1 MNLKS
6 PDLVRAAAAVEQPA
20 AHYDTVS
27 IVLHW
32 TTAVLVIALWLIAQ
46 FIDDF
51 ARGTPRIMARST
63 HIALG
68 VALALVICTRI
79 AWRASSG
86 RRLPLAVPGLLGN
99 VARAVHY
106 GLYALIAVT
115 IALGIFN
122 VWTRGD
128 SIFGLFSVPKLAPGN
143 AGLKETMEELHEWF
157 ANAVLIVA
165 GLHAAAALFHR
176 YILRDEVLRR
186 MLPERNQRS

>member
-1 MNLKS
+1 MNLES
-6 PDLVRAAAAVEQPA
+6 PDIVRAAAAVEEPA
-20 AHYDTVS
+20 ARYDTVS

-32 TTAVLVIALWLIAQ
+32 ATAVLVIALWLLAQ

-63 HIALG
+63 HIAVG
-68 VALALVICTRI
+68 VVLALVILTRI

-99 VARAVHY
+99 AARAVHY
-106 GLYALIAVT
+106 GLYVLIAGT
-115 IALGIFN
+115 IVLGIFN
-122 VWTRGD
+122 VWVRGD
-128 SIFGLFSVPKLAPGN
+128 SIFGLFSIPKLAPGN
-143 AGLKETMEELHEWF
+143 EGLKETIEELHEWF
-157 ANAVLIVA
+157 ANSVLIVA

-176 YILRDEVLRR
+176 YVLRDAVLRR